1 MGDPLDRSHTAP
13 KFAAPDPGAL
23 AAWYAEHLGFPEK
36 AVFDEGR
43 YAIVRRGTLTLHFW
57 QCDDRN
63 IAENTACYTEISDVD
78 ALDELH
84 AEFLAMSGQDGFA
97 PGRVEPQPGNQA
109 GHGMREFH
117 VWDPAGNLIGFGAA
131 IPPAPGP
138 A

>member
-63 IAENTACYTEISDVD
+63 IAENTACYTEIRDVD
-78 ALDELH
+78 ALDELQWTAGGVHIAQNGSGRTIEPEH
-84 AEFLAMSGQDGFA
+84 A
-97 PGRVEPQPGNQA
+97 
-109 GHGMREFH
+109 
-117 VWDPAGNLIGFGAA
+117 
-131 IPPAPGP
+131 
-138 A
+138 